1 MKLGKQI
8 TLTLLLTAPFLA
20 AAQNAVPLSGLIG
33 WTGRFTSLTRPT
45 SGTVVVFQD
54 SDKRIHLLLH
64 RFKTQSIQN
73 LQVWLYKSVPK
84 RADAQNLPSSSLGL
98 QLGELTQYEG
108 DFEFIL
114 PSGVDMDAGF
124 KSVVI
129 WNADLQ
135 KAFGVAALE

>member
-8 TLTLLLTAPFLA
+8 ALTVFLTAPFFV
-20 AAQNAVPLSGLIG
+20 AAQSAVPLSGTIG

-45 SGTVVVFQD
+45 SGTVVMFQD
-54 SDKRIHLLLH
+54 GDKHIHVLLH

-84 RADAQNLPSSSLGL
+84 RGNQNLPSNSSAL
-98 QLGELTQYEG
+98 QLGELTQYQG

-114 PSGVDMDAGF
+114 PSGVDMAAGF

-135 KAFGVAALE
+135 KAFGVASLE